1 MSHPLST
8 IGQPFVN
15 LSSVG
20 STNEEARNWIKEG
33 KASSGMVIFTTEQL
47 AGKGQRGKSWAAEKE
62 ASIAF
67 SGLLQPDFLTVSQ
80 QFLLSETIALGLHD
94 FLSTYVGSDE
104 LRIKWP
110 NDIYW
115 RDRKLAGILIESVLS
130 SSGLWQWAIIGIG
143 INVNQAKFPDPLPN
157 PVSIRQITG
166 KQFHCEELAHALAQQ
181 LTQRLQELQLNGAVA
196 IHKNYNEC
204 LYKRGQ
210 VAFFVKNGQSFSAVV
225 KTVLPDGELVLE
237 GQPEPFQ
244 FGELEWKIPG
254 T

>member
-47 AGKGQRGKSWAAEKE
+47 AGKGQRGKSWVAAKE

-166 KQFHCEELAHALAQQ
+166 KKFNCEELAHALAVH

>member
-20 STNEEARNWIKEG
+20 STNDEVRNWIKEG
-33 KASSGMVIFTTEQL
+33 KASPGMVIFTTEQL
-47 AGKGQRGKSWAAEKE
+47 AGRGQRGKSWASAKD

-67 SGLLQPDFLTVSQ
+67 STLLQPEFLTVSQ
-80 QFLLSETIALGLHD
+80 QFLLSQTIALGLHD

-130 SSGLWQWAIIGIG
+130 SSGQWQWAIIGIG
-143 INVNQAKFPDPLPN
+143 INVNQGKFPEHLPN

-166 KQFHCEELAHALAQQ
+166 KEFNCEALAHALAQQ
-181 LTQRLQELQLNGAVA
+181 LTQRLQELQLKGAEA
-196 IHKNYNEC
+196 IHKNYTDC
-204 LYKRGQ
+204 LYKKGEL
-210 VAFFVKNGQSFSAVV
+210 AFFQKKSHSFSAIV
-225 KTVLPDGELVLE
+225 KTVLPTGELVLE
-237 GQPEPFQ
+237 GQPHPFK
-244 FGELEWKIPG
+244 FGELEWKIP
-254 T
+254 TP